1 MQSASSIP
9 SGWNGTCL
17 YAGMDTRVSTLPM
30 GPRDL
35 LLRLRPG
42 QGRLGLALAGVIGR
56 ALEQGR
62 APLVRG
68 LAEARFQA
76 LVQTCFDGCAL
87 DNGEPPANRRSTD
100 GDEFDDLVALLLE
113 HRAEPTEERAW
124 LAYAMASAAMGEDHL
139 WQDMGLPSRD
149 VLSDLIGEHFP
160 ALRAANA
167 GNMKWKKFFYRQL
180 CQRADVPICK
190 APHCAECAD
199 FPLCFAPED

>member
-1 MQSASSIP
+1 
-9 SGWNGTCL
+9 
-17 YAGMDTRVSTLPM
+17 MDTRASISSL

-35 LLRLRPG
+35 LLHLRPG
-42 QGRLGLALAGVIGR
+42 RGRLGLALAGVIGR
-56 ALEQGR
+56 ANEQGR
-62 APLVRG
+62 KPLVRG
-68 LAEARFQA
+68 LTEARFQR
-76 LVQTCFDGCAL
+76 LMNEIFDDCAL
-87 DNGEPPANRRSTD
+87 TNGEAPTGPRPAD
-100 GDEFDDLVALLLE
+100 ADEFDDLVALLLD

-124 LAYAMASAAMGEDHL
+124 LAFAMASAAMGEDHL

-180 CQRADVPICK
+180 CQRAGVPICK